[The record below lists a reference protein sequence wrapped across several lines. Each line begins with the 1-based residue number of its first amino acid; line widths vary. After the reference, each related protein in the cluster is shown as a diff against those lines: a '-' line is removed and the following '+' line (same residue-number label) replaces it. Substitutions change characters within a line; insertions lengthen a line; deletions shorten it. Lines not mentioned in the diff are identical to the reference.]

1 MGIMEKLS
9 DMRHKKLDES
19 CHVKS
24 KAEVKKTKEQ
34 KTLKKTVEKQDK
46 EFDEAVEL
54 LNSCGMIVEA
64 KS

>member
-9 DMRHKKLDES
+9 DMRRKKLDES
-19 CHVKS
+19 CHVES

-34 KTLKKTVEKQDK
+34 KKEKDEKKDEK
-46 EFDEAVEL
+46 FDAAVEL

>member
-9 DMRHKKLDES
+9 DMRRKKLDES
-19 CHVKS
+19 CHVES

-34 KTLKKTVEKQDK
+34 KKEKDEK
-46 EFDEAVEL
+46 FDAAVEL

>member
-9 DMRHKKLDES
+9 DMRRKKLDES

-24 KAEVKKTKEQ
+24 KAEVKKPKEE
-34 KTLKKTVEKQDK
+34 KPDKKFE
-46 EFDEAVEL
+46 EAVEL